1 MQGESGT
8 TSGSTSGIGE
18 KLSHVAEQAREQ
30 GSNLASEATE
40 RVRGL
45 VGQQIASGADLVGEV
60 ARAAQSLAGQP
71 ALRTRNQ
78 QMTPTNKRG
87 LSRPRFEDS
96 QQHLVYGIKTKK
108 AALMRRL

>member
-1 MQGESGT
+1 MFA
-8 TSGSTSGIGE
+8 
-18 KLSHVAEQAREQ
+18 VAE
-30 GSNLASEATE
+30 
-40 RVRGL
+40 
-45 VGQQIASGADLVGEV
+45 
-60 ARAAQSLAGQP
+60 SLAGQP

-108 AALMRRL
+108 AALTRRLRSTYEFPDAPTLTGKPARCSSSDNSEVGDVG